1 MTALGRHHPAVRR
14 LARLARSHAARAE
27 ARAFVLDG
35 PRVVAEA
42 LAAGAPV
49 EAVYAAGPHPVVEQ
63 AVAAGVPVHEL
74 APGVLARVAATVT
87 PQPVV
92 AVAAF
97 VDVPLGR
104 LRGAGLVVVCVDVRD
119 PGNLGTVLRSAEAAG
134 AGGVVCTQGTVD
146 VYNPKCVRAS
156 AGALFHVPVV
166 VGADAE
172 EVLGE
177 MGRWG
182 VRRLGA
188 VAHGGTPYTEAD
200 LTGDVAVVV
209 GNEGWGL
216 PGGLDPFLDG
226 RVSIPMAG
234 RAESLNV
241 GIAAAVLCFES
252 ARQRAGKAAG

>member
-1 MTALGRHHPAVRR
+1 M
-14 LARLARSHAARAE
+14 
-27 ARAFVLDG
+27 
-35 PRVVAEA
+35 VAEA

-49 EAVYAAGPHPVVEQ
+49 EAVYAAGAHAVVDQ
-63 AVAAGVPVHEL
+63 AAAAGVPVHEL
-74 APGVLARVAATVT
+74 APNVLARVAATVT

-92 AVAAF
+92 AVAGF
-97 VDVPLGR
+97 VDVPLAR

-134 AGGVVCTQGTVD
+134 ADGVVCTRGTVE

-156 AGALFHVPVV
+156 AGALFHLPVV
-166 VGADAE
+166 VGVTAE
-172 EVLGE
+172 EALGE

-188 VAHGGTPYTEAD
+188 LARGGTPYTEAD
-200 LTGDVAVVV
+200 LRGDVALVL
-209 GNEGWGL
+209 GNEAWGL
-216 PGGLDPFLDG
+216 PAGLDDYLDE

-241 GIAAAVLCFES
+241 GMAATVLCFEA
-252 ARQRAGKAAG
+252 ARQRTGKARG